1 MPSCATPWDRTW
13 PWYPVEGSLE
23 GRRELATTPGDSVA
37 QSDFILRMIE
47 RFGQMLIALRNRII
61 RGDAPLLIEAELKA
75 GSRQAGVDLDL
86 VRSFTLESLSMFVEK
101 DGEVELDR
109 AWLMA
114 EFLSLD
120 GIHSARIGNRD
131 MARDSLLKARALY
144 DLVGP
149 HGSMLIGIPD
159 VRDRLGE
166 IDQVLD
172 ELGPE

>member
-1 MPSCATPWDRTW
+1 M
-13 PWYPVEGSLE
+13 
-23 GRRELATTPGDSVA
+23 A

-47 RFGQMLIALRNRII
+47 RFGQMLLALRNRII

-86 VRSFTLESLSMFVEK
+86 VRTFTLESLLMFVEK

-120 GIHSARIGNRD
+120 GLQSARTGKID
-131 MARDSLLKARALY
+131 LARERLLKARALF

-149 HGSMLIGIPD
+149 SGSMLIGIPD
-159 VRDRLGE
+159 IRDRLRE
-166 IDQVLD
+166 IDQALD
-172 ELGPE
+172 ALGAGAGGE